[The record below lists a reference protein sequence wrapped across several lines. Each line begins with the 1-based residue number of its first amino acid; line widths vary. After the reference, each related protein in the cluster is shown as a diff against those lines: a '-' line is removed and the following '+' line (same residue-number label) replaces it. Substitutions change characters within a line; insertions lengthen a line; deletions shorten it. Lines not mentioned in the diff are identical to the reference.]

1 MKLTI
6 HDLAVNTFAP
16 MLESL
21 SEVLTKG
28 AEHAQQTKLDF
39 VNARLAPDM
48 FTLAQQVQQACF
60 YPRDCVSRLTGK
72 GGAEMPNAETSFDG
86 FEEQIRDTI
95 GFLRG
100 VRTAAFDGAD
110 ERDCSIEIPNGM
122 VIEMDGVRLLRSW
135 SLPHFYFHVV
145 TAYDILR
152 HHGVQIGKQDY
163 ASQVGAFIRKK

>member
-1 MKLTI
+1 M
-6 HDLAVNTFAP
+6 HDVAVNTFAP
-16 MLESL
+16 MLQSL
-21 SEVLTKG
+21 SEVLATG
-28 AEHAQQTKLDF
+28 AEHGKQANIDL

-60 YPRDCVSRLTGK
+60 YARDCMSRLTGK
-72 GGAEMPNAETSFDG
+72 GGVEMPKAETSFDG
-86 FEEQIRDTI
+86 FERQIYATI
-95 GFLRG
+95 GSVRG
-100 VRTAAFDGAD
+100 VPAAALDGAD